1 MNEMNPNNQQQMPI
15 YDDEIDL
22 RELFGVLWKGKLTII
37 AIGVLATVIAVG
49 VALSMPNIYRSEAVL
64 APATKSSSSNLMSK
78 YGGLASLAGIS
89 LPKGE
94 ADKTVIAMEVLQS
107 RSFFKQFNERHPDV
121 MPVLMA
127 LESWDAANNE
137 LIFNSSA
144 YDAEN
149 KKWVREAT
157 PPRKPEPSIQE
168 AHGAFKGLLTVD
180 QDKNSGFV
188 TIAIEHRSPYVAQQW
203 VEWLVDDIN
212 QVIRDQ
218 DVEQA
223 EKSIAY
229 LKEQISETA
238 VADLQAGF
246 FEMIQDQIQ
255 TIMLAKAT
263 PEYLFKTIDP
273 AVVPELK
280 IKPKRALI
288 VVLGAV
294 LGGMLG
300 VMWVLIRRYAMNKE

>member
-1 MNEMNPNNQQQMPI
+1 VNDMNQQPAPI

-22 RELFGVLWKGKLTII
+22 RELFGVLWKGKVTIVI
-37 AIGVLATVIAVG
+37 IGVLATAIAVL
-49 VALSMPNIYRSEAVL
+49 VALSMPNIYKSEAVL
-64 APATKSSSSNLMSK
+64 APVGKSAGGGLASK

-89 LPKGE
+89 LPSAGV
-94 ADKTVIAMEVLQS
+94 DKTGIALEFLQS
-107 RSFFKQFNERHPDV
+107 REFLRQFIQRHPDV
-121 MPVLMA
+121 LPELMA
-127 LESWDAANNE
+127 VDKWDSGSNE
-137 LIFNSSA
+137 LIFNDSV
-144 YDAEN
+144 YDAKN
-149 KKWVREAT
+149 NVWLREAVA
-157 PPRKPEPSIQE
+157 PRKAEPSVQE
-168 AHGAFKGLLTVD
+168 AHAAFSGMLSVAT
-180 QDKNSGFV
+180 DKNSGLV
-188 TIAIEHRSPYVAQQW
+188 TIGIEHRSPFVAQKW
-203 VEWLVDDIN
+203 VSWLVDDIN

-280 IKPKRALI
+280 VKPKRALI
-288 VVLGAV
+288 VVLGGL

-300 VMWVLIRRYAMNKE
+300 VMWVLIRRYALNKD

>member
-1 MNEMNPNNQQQMPI
+1 MSELNQQNHQMPV

-22 RELFGVLWKGKLTII
+22 RELFGVLWRGKLTII
-37 AIGVLATVIAVG
+37 AIGVLATVVAVA
-49 VALSMPNIYRSEAVL
+49 VAMSMPNIYRSEAVL
-64 APATKSSSSNLMSK
+64 APATKSSTNNLMSK

-94 ADKTVIAMEVLQS
+94 ADKTVVAMEVLQS
-107 RSFFKQFNERHPDV
+107 RDFLREFVSRHENVLRDLIAVDDWNLSSNTLSFDPDLYNEK
-121 MPVLMA
+121 
-127 LESWDAANNE
+127 
-137 LIFNSSA
+137 
-144 YDAEN
+144 N
-149 KKWVREAT
+149 KKWVREVDL
-157 PPRKPEPSIQE
+157 PFKPEPSIQE
-168 AHGAFKGLLTVD
+168 AHEVFAKLLSVS
-180 QDKNSGFV
+180 QDKDSGLV
-188 TIAIEHRSPYVAQQW
+188 SIAIEHQSPYVAQKW

-280 IKPKRALI
+280 VKPKRALI

>member
-1 MNEMNPNNQQQMPI
+1 MNDMNQQPAPI

-22 RELFGVLWKGKLTII
+22 RELFGVLWKGKFTIVI
-37 AIGVLATVIAVG
+37 IGVLATAIAVM
-49 VALSMPNIYRSEAVL
+49 VALSKPNIYKSEAVL
-64 APATKSSSSNLMSK
+64 APVGKSAGGGLASK

-89 LPKGE
+89 LPSTGV
-94 ADKTVIAMEVLQS
+94 DKTGIALEFLQS
-107 RSFFKQFNERHPDV
+107 REFLRQFIQRHPDV
-121 MPVLMA
+121 LPELMA
-127 LESWDAANNE
+127 VDKWDSGSNE
-137 LIFNSSA
+137 LIFNDSV
-144 YDAEN
+144 YDAKN
-149 KKWVREAT
+149 NVWLREAVA
-157 PPRKPEPSIQE
+157 PRKAEPSVQE
-168 AHGAFKGLLTVD
+168 AHAAFSGMLSVAT
-180 QDKNSGFV
+180 DKNSGLV
-188 TIAIEHRSPYVAQQW
+188 TIGIEHRSPYVAQKW
-203 VEWLVDDIN
+203 VSWLVDDIN

-280 IKPKRALI
+280 VKPKRALI
-288 VVLGAV
+288 VVLGGL

-300 VMWVLIRRYAMNKE
+300 VMWVLIRRYALNKD

>member
-1 MNEMNPNNQQQMPI
+1 MSELNQQNHQMPV
-15 YDDEIDL
+15 YEDEIDL
-22 RELFGVLWKGKLTII
+22 RELFGVLWKGKFTILL
-37 AIGVLATVIAVG
+37 IGVLSTAIAVM
-49 VALSMPNIYRSEAVL
+49 VALWMPNIYKSEAVV
-64 APATKSSSSNLMSK
+64 APVGKSAGSSLMSK

-94 ADKTVIAMEVLQS
+94 ADKTVIAIEVLQS
-107 RSFFKQFNERHPDV
+107 REFLRQFIQRHPDV
-121 MPVLMA
+121 LPELMA
-127 LESWDAANNE
+127 VDKWDSGSNA
-137 LIFNSSA
+137 LIFDDSI
-144 YDAEN
+144 YDV
-149 KKWVREAT
+149 KKNIWLREVDA
-157 PPRKPEPSIQE
+157 PRNPKPSVQE
-168 AHGAFKGLLTVD
+168 AHVVFGGLLSVSS
-180 QDKNSGFV
+180 DKDSGLV
-188 TIAIEHRSPYVAQQW
+188 TIGIEHRSPYVAQKW
-203 VEWLVDDIN
+203 VSWLVDDIN

-280 IKPKRALI
+280 VKPKRPLI
-288 VVLGAV
+288 VVLGGL

-300 VMWVLIRRYAMNKE
+300 VMWVLIRRYALNKD

>member
-1 MNEMNPNNQQQMPI
+1 MNDMNQQPAPI

-22 RELFGVLWKGKLTII
+22 RELFGVLWKGKVTIVI
-37 AIGVLATVIAVG
+37 IGVLATAIAVL
-49 VALSMPNIYRSEAVL
+49 VALSMPNIYKSEAVL
-64 APATKSSSSNLMSK
+64 APVGKSAGGGLASK

-89 LPKGE
+89 LPSAGV
-94 ADKTVIAMEVLQS
+94 DKTGIALKFLQS
-107 RSFFKQFNERHPDV
+107 REFLRQFIQRHPDV
-121 MPVLMA
+121 LPELMA
-127 LESWDAANNE
+127 VDKWDSGSNE
-137 LIFNSSA
+137 LIFNDSV
-144 YDAEN
+144 YDAKN
-149 KKWVREAT
+149 NVWLREAVA
-157 PPRKPEPSIQE
+157 PRKAEPSVQE
-168 AHGAFKGLLTVD
+168 AHAAFSGMLSVAT
-180 QDKNSGFV
+180 DKNSGLV
-188 TIAIEHRSPYVAQQW
+188 TIGIEHRSPFVAQKW
-203 VEWLVDDIN
+203 VSWLVDDIN

-223 EKSIAY
+223 EKSIAD

-280 IKPKRALI
+280 VKPKRALI
-288 VVLGAV
+288 VVLGGL

-300 VMWVLIRRYAMNKE
+300 VMWVLIRRYALNKD